1 MSYQE
6 RIIEVFEEEFKL
18 RVDGMMT
25 EFADIISK
33 KHQISLDLL
42 LRDIP
47 LLSPTAVCRGTKP
60 DGSRCTFKGIHDGY
74 CGKHKRQGNRIKQRF
89 HESHDGHNHGP
100 GLSYVVGCQGCE
112 KSFSSKQVID
122 LNSIMGNE

>member
-25 EFADIISK
+25 EFAEIISK
-33 KHQISLDLL
+33 KHQISLELL

-60 DGSRCTFKGIHDGY
+60 DGY

-89 HESHDGHNHGP
+89 HDSHDGHNHGP

-112 KSFSSKQVID
+112 KSFSSKQLID